1 MGTLI
6 DNVIVIDGSGSVG
19 DCEFKK
25 GNAGMKNL
33 METANAVAVEEGID
47 DKYAAVTFSSLASVN
62 FKFLPYSIAE
72 QKFTMIKYPAGS
84 TNTQA
89 GLAEAMNLF
98 LESLKGI
105 CFAVT
110 KFPSVRKLCGNIPEI
125 RFTEDLRVFHLQLTE
140 RNKSGFAAK
149 LVVVPREP
157 SQIVG

>member
-1 MGTLI
+1 
-6 DNVIVIDGSGSVG
+6 
-19 DCEFKK
+19 
-25 GNAGMKNL
+25 MKNL

-47 DKYAAVTFSSLASVN
+47 EKYAAVTFSSLASVN

-98 LESLKGI
+98 LESLQGI

-110 KFPSVRKLCGNIPEI
+110 KFPPVWKLCGNIPEI
-125 RFTEDLRVFHLQLTE
+125 RFTEDLKVFHLQLTE
-140 RNKSGFAAK
+140 LLKTRVASQLSWFWFLGHPAK
-149 LVVVPREP
+149 LSSKKKKKKEKKTCVKRLGFPVYSHSV
-157 SQIVG
+157 

>member
-1 MGTLI
+1 
-6 DNVIVIDGSGSVG
+6 
-19 DCEFKK
+19 
-25 GNAGMKNL
+25 MKNL

-47 DKYAAVTFSSLASVN
+47 EKYAAVTFSSLASVN

-98 LESLKGI
+98 LESLQGI

-110 KFPSVRKLCGNIPEI
+110 KFPPV
-125 RFTEDLRVFHLQLTE
+125 
-140 RNKSGFAAK
+140 
-149 LVVVPREP
+149 
-157 SQIVG
+157 